1 MTDLTVPIDNNLA
14 ERDLRMMKVKT
25 KVSGGFR
32 SKAGAD
38 DFRRI
43 RGYISTLRKQVQL
56 RQDRTSSCGRC
67 MSVLGALM
75 AGSIPARIGARKTA
89 ATQRQVQPK
98 CGPLTRPGCGL

>member
-1 MTDLTVPIDNNLA
+1 M
-14 ERDLRMMKVKT
+14 EKMMKVKT

-56 RQDRTSSCGRC
+56 RQDSWATR
-67 MSVLGALM
+67 LA
-75 AGSIPARIGARKTA
+75 TA
-89 ATQRQVQPK
+89 SQ
-98 CGPLTRPGCGL
+98 L